1 MVEKIFREL
10 GVEAEIEN
18 VIRLGR
24 VVENKNRLTKVVLK
38 KTLKKREKF

>member
-1 MVEKIFREL
+1 MVKKIFREL
-10 GVEAEIEN
+10 GVEAKIEN